1 MKRAILISFIILGL
15 NLNAYEIK
23 EIKTLD
29 EISQE
34 LNSSSTKKINSQSK
48 DNELIPLEKID
59 SNVKTEEKIS
69 KEETV
74 NKVSQE
80 KKNDLRV
87 EDISKKVYGDDKLV
101 YVKGENKPFTG
112 KFALFL
118 GEIIESSEEY
128 QNGKLHGARI
138 WYSDDGKIVMSENY
152 NNDKLDGE
160 QKAYYTNGQVKS
172 IIRYKNNKIVGL
184 EVYNQ
189 NGKTLHKED
198 LSNGTGVWKTFWDN
212 GKVMEEGRYKNWVKD
227 GTWKRYQED
236 GTVDSITVYE
246 KGKQKSQTWN

>member
-15 NLNAYEIK
+15 NLKAYELK

-29 EISQE
+29 EFTKE
-34 LNSSSTKKINSQSK
+34 VVESSSKKINSQSK
-48 DNELIPLEKID
+48 DNELISLEKID
-59 SNVKTEEKIS
+59 SNVKTEEKKS
-69 KEETV
+69 KEETM
-74 NKVSQE
+74 NKV
-80 KKNDLRV
+80 KKKKKSNLRV

-160 QKAYYTNGQVKS
+160 Q
-172 IIRYKNNKIVGL
+172 RKI
-184 EVYNQ
+184 
-189 NGKTLHKED
+189 
-198 LSNGTGVWKTFWDN
+198 
-212 GKVMEEGRYKNWVKD
+212 
-227 GTWKRYQED
+227 
-236 GTVDSITVYE
+236 
-246 KGKQKSQTWN
+246 

>member
-1 MKRAILISFIILGL
+1 MKRVILISFIILGL
-15 NLNAYEIK
+15 NLKAYELK

-34 LNSSSTKKINSQSK
+34 LNSSSTKKINSHSK

-59 SNVKTEEKIS
+59 SNVKTEEKKSVETISS
-69 KEETV
+69 KEV
-74 NKVSQE
+74 QE
-80 KKNDLRV
+80 KKANLRV
-87 EDISKKVYGDDKLV
+87 VDISEKTYGNDKLV

-128 QNGKLHGARI
+128 QNGKLHGEKI
-138 WYSDDGKIVMSENY
+138 WYSDDGKVVMSENY

-160 QKAYYTNGQVKS
+160 QKAYYANGQVKS

-184 EVYNQ
+184 ETYNQ

-198 LSNGTGVWKTFWDN
+198 LSDGTGVWKTFWDN
-212 GKVMEEGRYKNWVKD
+212 GKVMED
-227 GTWKRYQED
+227 KR
-236 GTVDSITVYE
+236 
-246 KGKQKSQTWN
+246 WNLEEISRRWNC

>member
-34 LNSSSTKKINSQSK
+34 LNSSSTKKTNSHSK

-69 KEETV
+69 KEEAV

-212 GKVMEEGRYKNWVKD
+212 GKVMEEGRYKT
-227 GTWKRYQED
+227 G
-236 GTVDSITVYE
+236 
-246 KGKQKSQTWN
+246 

>member
-15 NLNAYEIK
+15 NLKAYELK

-29 EISQE
+29 EFTKE
-34 LNSSSTKKINSQSK
+34 VVGNSSKKINSQSK

-59 SNVKTEEKIS
+59 SNVKTEEKKS
-69 KEETV
+69 
-74 NKVSQE
+74 N
-80 KKNDLRV
+80 LRV
-87 EDISKKVYGDDKLV
+87 VDISEKTYGNDKLV

-128 QNGKLHGARI
+128 QDGKLHGEKI
-138 WYSDDGKIVMSENY
+138 WYSDDGKVVMSENY

-160 QKAYYTNGQVKS
+160 QKAYYANGQVKS
-172 IIRYKNNKIVGL
+172 IINYKNNKIVGL
-184 EVYNQ
+184 EAYNQ

-198 LSNGTGVWKTFWDN
+198 LSNGTGVWKAFWDN
-212 GKVMEEGRYKNWVKD
+212 GKVMEEGRYRNWVKD

>member
-1 MKRAILISFIILGL
+1 MKRVILISFIILGL
-15 NLNAYEIK
+15 NLKAYELK

-29 EISQE
+29 EFTKE
-34 LNSSSTKKINSQSK
+34 VVESSSKKINSQSK
-48 DNELIPLEKID
+48 DNELISLEKID
-59 SNVKTEEKIS
+59 SNVKTEEKKS
-69 KEETV
+69 KEETM

-80 KKNDLRV
+80 KKSNLRV

-128 QNGKLHGARI
+128 QNGKLHGERI
-138 WYSDDGKIVMSENY
+138 WYSDDGKVVMSENY

-160 QKAYYTNGQVKS
+160 QRAYYANGQVKS

-198 LSNGTGVWKTFWDN
+198 LNDGTGVWKAFWDN
-212 GKVMEEGRYKNWVKD
+212 GKVMEEGRYINWAKD

>member
-1 MKRAILISFIILGL
+1 MKKVILISFIILGL
-15 NLNAYEIK
+15 NLKADELK

-29 EISQE
+29 EFTKE
-34 LNSSSTKKINSQSK
+34 VTESSSKKIDSKSK

-59 SNVKTEEKIS
+59 SNIKREEKIS
-69 KEETV
+69 KEETL

-80 KKNDLRV
+80 KKDNLRV
-87 EDISKKVYGDDKLV
+87 VDISEKVYGDDKLV
-101 YVKGENKPFTG
+101 YVKGESKPFTG

-128 QNGKLHGARI
+128 QDGKLHGEKI
-138 WYSDDGKIVMSENY
+138 WYSDDGKVVMSENY

-160 QKAYYTNGQVKS
+160 QRAYYTNGQVKS
-172 IIRYKNNKIVGL
+172 IINYKNNKIVGL

-189 NGKTLHKED
+189 SGKTLHKEN
-198 LSNGTGVWKTFWDN
+198 LSDGTGVWKTFWDN
-212 GKVMEEGRYKNWVKD
+212 GKVMEEGRYKNWAKD

-236 GTVDSITVYE
+236 GTVDSVTVYE

>member
-15 NLNAYEIK
+15 NLKAYELK

-29 EISQE
+29 EFNKE
-34 LNSSSTKKINSQSK
+34 VVEASSKKINSQSK
-48 DNELIPLEKID
+48 DNGLIPLEKID
-59 SNVKTEEKIS
+59 SNVKTEEKKSVKAIS
-69 KEETV
+69 GKEV
-74 NKVSQE
+74 QE
-80 KKNDLRV
+80 KKANLRV
-87 EDISKKVYGDDKLV
+87 VDISEKTYGNDKLV

-128 QNGKLHGARI
+128 KDGKLHGEKI

-160 QKAYYTNGQVKS
+160 QKAYYANGQVKS
-172 IIRYKNNKIVGL
+172 IINYKNNKIVGL
-184 EVYNQ
+184 EAYNQ

-198 LSNGTGVWKTFWDN
+198 LSNGTGVWKAFWDN
-212 GKVMEEGRYKNWVKD
+212 GKVMEEGRYRNWVKD